1 MNTTQTFTTRRQKA
15 SSLASAMGITL
26 SMLFSINVLA
36 TQPAADA
43 QMAAQA
49 AANAKLACATGRV
62 QQS

>member
-1 MNTTQTFTTRRQKA
+1 MNPTQAFTTRHQKA
-15 SSLASAMGITL
+15 SSFALAMSITL

-43 QMAAQA
+43 QMAAQTT
-49 AANAKLACATGRV
+49 ANAKLACATGRV

>member
-1 MNTTQTFTTRRQKA
+1 MNTTQAFTTSRQKA
-15 SSLASAMGITL
+15 SSFALALSITL

>member
-1 MNTTQTFTTRRQKA
+1 MNTTQAFTTSRQKA
-15 SSLASAMGITL
+15 SSFALAMSITL

-43 QMAAQA
+43 QMAAQT
-49 AANAKLACATGRV
+49 NAKLACATGRV